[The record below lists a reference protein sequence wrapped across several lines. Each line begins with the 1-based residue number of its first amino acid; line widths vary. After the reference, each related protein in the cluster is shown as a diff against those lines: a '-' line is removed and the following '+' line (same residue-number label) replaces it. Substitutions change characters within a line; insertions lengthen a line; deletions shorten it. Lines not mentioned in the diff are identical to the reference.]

1 MPTPSVGCSQRSLPP
16 DEGLHNTKRGFGAD
30 PRRSFGDV
38 IQGAHPLNNGD
49 TMAAAKLD
57 PIRIPSARAEVGLAG
72 AAGVG
77 LC

>member
-1 MPTPSVGCSQRSLPP
+1 MGHLFP
-16 DEGLHNTKRGFGAD
+16 EA
-30 PRRSFGDV
+30 
-38 IQGAHPLNNGD
+38 D

-77 LC
+77 LCWPDVRGTRVDPFSGTRTTFTNEPMSLGKYGNASAG